1 MKWRAFKW
9 ANNPVMELIVHFI
22 ESIQN
27 VLFFASFAFTNSE
40 KTFIFLAQLT
50 FRPSCFKNENTHC
63 QRTSFILKGN
73 KFNNKKHKKSL
84 LILYCHYHHPEATRS
99 RPGAPGLDPEPTSSR
114 PGNHPDTT
122 RSRPGSHPESTR
134 RRHPEPALGPPGAL
148 PEPTRST
155 RTHPEATSGADPE
168 PRSRPEAL
176 PKPTQTLPGADTE
189 TTRSRAGNQPEP
201 TRKPPGADPE
211 ATIVGIT
218 LPGKL

>member
-1 MKWRAFKW
+1 
-9 ANNPVMELIVHFI
+9 MELII
-22 ESIQN
+22 IQN
-27 VLFFASFAFTNSE
+27 LYRTYFFFASFAFTNSE

-148 PEPTRST
+148 PEPTRSPPRGYLWSRPGAPEPT
-155 RTHPEATSGADPE
+155 RSPPEADPDPTRGRHRNHPEPSRKPTGADP
-168 PRSRPEAL
+168 
-176 PKPTQTLPGADTE
+176 E
-189 TTRSRAGNQPEP
+189 TTRSRPGSHHCRYY
-201 TRKPPGADPE
+201 TSRK
-211 ATIVGIT
+211 TMT
-218 LPGKL
+218 N